1 MTIYRILTK
10 LDTKMCPYTT
20 FLCTKFQGNR
30 IIHLHFMV
38 TLAPLQ
44 KEEKND
50 ETKPIF
56 GSSYLGNA
64 WHDLVEL

>member
-1 MTIYRILTK
+1 
-10 LDTKMCPYTT
+10 
-20 FLCTKFQGNR
+20 
-30 IIHLHFMV
+30 MV

>member
-1 MTIYRILTK
+1 
-10 LDTKMCPYTT
+10 
-20 FLCTKFQGNR
+20 
-30 IIHLHFMV
+30 MV

-44 KEEKND
+44 KTKRKK

-64 WHDLVEL
+64 WDDLVEIWNVGY